1 MRRGKIGNL
10 NEEKFKYFPSKPTFE
25 DSDKIGSIEKVV
37 KHFRAN
43 FVAVQKL
50 PQPTWHRLH
59 LVSMLNVTTHD
70 APIQIAIDE
79 DKCDFIIVLID
90 TRHLLA
96 VQGPH
101 ERLHRFHCHLHWITV
116 CVGYRWRCFELGER
130 DAGND
135 VLFDEP
141 F

>member
-1 MRRGKIGNL
+1 M
-10 NEEKFKYFPSKPTFE
+10 
-25 DSDKIGSIEKVV
+25 V

-59 LVSMLNVTTHD
+59 LVSMLNVTAHN
-70 APIQIAIDE
+70 ASIQIAIDE
-79 DKCDFIIVLID
+79 DKCHFIVVLID

-101 ERLHRFHCHLHWITV
+101 ERLHRFHRHLHWITV
-116 CVGYRWRCFELGER
+116 CVGYRRRCFELGER

-141 F
+141 FEGAVVHRLGMVGRHDDDDGWHVVDRLGR